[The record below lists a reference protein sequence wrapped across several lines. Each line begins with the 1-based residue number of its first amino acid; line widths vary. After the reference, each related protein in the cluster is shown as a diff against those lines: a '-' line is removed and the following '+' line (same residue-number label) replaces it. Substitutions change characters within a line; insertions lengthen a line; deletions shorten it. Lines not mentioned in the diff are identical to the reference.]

1 MNQLKR
7 IREYLNEKV
16 LLPRKAIIFSIII
29 VVLAASILS
38 SGMYIRKNQEKRR
51 FLIQTSNALYDMK
64 DCINWL
70 LEDDISIEKAE
81 DYCTYLLTVIS
92 RFEATMEA
100 GYYFVSSQIHWGRL
114 QSGFDGVSM
123 AIRGSPDHKIE
134 PLADGGISQNERL
147 FLQELLPVVEKLL
160 EPEQRCSDGT
170 ATAASSFRV
179 FLRAYSS
186 FAEEWQVESHRT
198 ASGVSPFDLLREPE

>member
-1 MNQLKR
+1 MKR

-16 LLPRKAIIFSIII
+16 LLPRKAIIFSIVII
-29 VVLAASILS
+29 VLAAAILS
-38 SGMYIRKNQEKRR
+38 GGMYIRKNQEKRQ
-51 FLIQTSNALYDMK
+51 FLIQTSNALYDMEYY
-64 DCINWL
+64 IRRL

-92 RFEATMEA
+92 RFETTMEA
-100 GYYFVSSQIHWGRL
+100 GCYFVSSQIHWGRL
-114 QSGFDGVSM
+114 KSGFNGVSM
-123 AIRGSPDHKIE
+123 AIRGSPDDNME

-170 ATAASSFRV
+170 ATAASSLRV
-179 FLRAYSS
+179 FSRAYSS
-186 FAEEWQVESHRT
+186 FEEEWQVESRRT